1 MTYKINMSG
10 TTYILLKQTVCFRAL
25 PYISRFTLE
34 LLTFLCIPVNPFLIC
49 EIYFI
54 LKNKN
59 EQLQKILPLIELFF
73 LLLISNSNLY

>member
-54 LKNKN
+54 LRNKKR
-59 EQLQKILPLIELFF
+59 QLQKILPDRIFF
-73 LLLISNSNLY
+73 LLLIYNNKLN